1 MFRFLIAAAAI
12 ALSTAPSLANGH
24 GGGDAPP
31 PPKPATSPAKV
42 ILTKQGPTLVDLNG
56 MTLYYYERDT
66 TGKTSNCNGKCV
78 ESWVPLSATA
88 DAKAIGDFT
97 VISRN
102 DGSKM
107 WAYTAIV
114 RSTPRRPTRR
124 RARPTAMPRRC
135 NGALPVPRTRAT
147 SPAPAGPRLDLR
159 VLAGRQHHDH

>member
-12 ALSTAPSLANGH
+12 ALSTATSLANGH

-107 WAYTAIV
+107 WAY
-114 RSTPRRPTRR
+114 RYRP
-124 RARPTAMPRRC
+124 
-135 NGALPVPRTRAT
+135 LYT
-147 SPAPAGPRLDLR
+147 SPADKAPGEANGNATTLQWRIARPEN
-159 VLAGRQHHDH
+159 

>member
-78 ESWVPLSATA
+78 ESWVPLPATA

-97 VISRN
+97 VINRN

-107 WAYTAIV
+107 WAY
-114 RSTPRRPTRR
+114 RYRP
-124 RARPTAMPRRC
+124 
-135 NGALPVPRTRAT
+135 LYT
-147 SPAPAGPRLDLR
+147 SPADKAPGEANGNATTLQWRIARPEN
-159 VLAGRQHHDH
+159 

>member
-78 ESWVPLSATA
+78 ESWIPLSATA

-97 VISRN
+97 VINRN

-107 WAYTAIV
+107 WAY
-114 RSTPRRPTRR
+114 RYRP
-124 RARPTAMPRRC
+124 
-135 NGALPVPRTRAT
+135 LYT
-147 SPAPAGPRLDLR
+147 SPADKAPGEANGNATTLQWRIARPEN
-159 VLAGRQHHDH
+159 

>member
-12 ALSTAPSLANGH
+12 ALSTVPALANGH

-66 TGKTSNCNGKCV
+66 TGKSSNCNGKCV
-78 ESWVPLSATA
+78 ESWIPLSATA

-97 VISRN
+97 VINRN

-107 WAYTAIV
+107 WAY
-114 RSTPRRPTRR
+114 RYRP
-124 RARPTAMPRRC
+124 
-135 NGALPVPRTRAT
+135 LYT
-147 SPAPAGPRLDLR
+147 SPADKAPGEANGNATTLQWRIARPEN
-159 VLAGRQHHDH
+159 

>member
-42 ILTKQGPTLVDLNG
+42 ILTKQGPALVDLNG

-107 WAYTAIV
+107 WAY
-114 RSTPRRPTRR
+114 RYRP
-124 RARPTAMPRRC
+124 
-135 NGALPVPRTRAT
+135 LYT
-147 SPAPAGPRLDLR
+147 SPADKAPGDANGNATTLQWR
-159 VLAGRQHHDH
+159 VARPEN

>member
-12 ALSTAPSLANGH
+12 ALSAAPALANGR

-97 VISRN
+97 VINRN

-107 WAYTAIV
+107 WAY
-114 RSTPRRPTRR
+114 RYRP
-124 RARPTAMPRRC
+124 
-135 NGALPVPRTRAT
+135 LYT
-147 SPAPAGPRLDLR
+147 SPADKAPGEANGNATTLQWRIARPEN
-159 VLAGRQHHDH
+159 

>member
-1 MFRFLIAAAAI
+1 MFRFLIAAAVI
-12 ALSTAPSLANGH
+12 AVSTAPALANGH

-78 ESWVPLSATA
+78 ESWVPLAATA

-107 WAYTAIV
+107 WAY
-114 RSTPRRPTRR
+114 RYRP
-124 RARPTAMPRRC
+124 
-135 NGALPVPRTRAT
+135 LYT
-147 SPAPAGPRLDLR
+147 SPADKAPGEANGNATTLQWRIARPEN
-159 VLAGRQHHDH
+159 

>member
-12 ALSTAPSLANGH
+12 ALSTAPALANGH

-78 ESWVPLSATA
+78 ESWVPLPATA

-107 WAYTAIV
+107 WAY
-114 RSTPRRPTRR
+114 RYRP
-124 RARPTAMPRRC
+124 
-135 NGALPVPRTRAT
+135 LYT
-147 SPAPAGPRLDLR
+147 SPADKAPGEANGNATTLQWR
-159 VLAGRQHHDH
+159 VARPEN

>member
-12 ALSTAPSLANGH
+12 ALSTAPALANGH

-42 ILTKQGPTLVDLNG
+42 ILTKQGPTLVDLKG

-78 ESWVPLSATA
+78 ESWIPLSATA

-97 VISRN
+97 VINRN

-107 WAYTAIV
+107 WAY
-114 RSTPRRPTRR
+114 RYRP
-124 RARPTAMPRRC
+124 
-135 NGALPVPRTRAT
+135 LYT
-147 SPAPAGPRLDLR
+147 SPADKAPGEANGNATTLQWR
-159 VLAGRQHHDH
+159 VARPEN

>member
-12 ALSTAPSLANGH
+12 ALSAAPALANGH

-78 ESWVPLSATA
+78 ESWVPLPATA
-88 DAKAIGDFT
+88 DAKAVGDFT
-97 VISRN
+97 VINRN

-107 WAYTAIV
+107 WAY
-114 RSTPRRPTRR
+114 RYRP
-124 RARPTAMPRRC
+124 
-135 NGALPVPRTRAT
+135 LYT
-147 SPAPAGPRLDLR
+147 SPADKAPGEANGNATTLQWR
-159 VLAGRQHHDH
+159 VARPEN